1 MVIRNL
7 IGRAKERV
15 ESGYELRGDVPQRNV
30 RKIVGFSEI
39 LCQSV
44 AYQRIFIIGTFARFV
59 TDELS
64 IIAQEVVVKIE

>member
-7 IGRAKERV
+7 IGRAQECV
-15 ESGYELRGDVPQRNV
+15 ESGYELRRNIPQRNV

-44 AYQRIFIIGTFARFV
+44 AYQRIFILGAFARFV
-59 TDELS
+59 ADELS
-64 IIAQEVVVKIE
+64 IIVQEVVVKIE